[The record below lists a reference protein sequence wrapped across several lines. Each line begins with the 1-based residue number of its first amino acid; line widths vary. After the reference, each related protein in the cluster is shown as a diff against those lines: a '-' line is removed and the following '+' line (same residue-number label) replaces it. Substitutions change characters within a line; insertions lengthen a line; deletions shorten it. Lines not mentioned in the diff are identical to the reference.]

1 MSCFIQDLL
10 FYSLS
15 MADQDNQVR
24 PKSPMY
30 TEMRHASPIYIDMS
44 KNPSLIMVT
53 HQDQIS
59 PILYIKDLSL
69 GL

>member
-1 MSCFIQDLL
+1 
-10 FYSLS
+10 